1 MRSIKH
7 SRRGLL
13 TAAAMTLLVAAAC
26 NNGAAS
32 PTPAGSGGQLG
43 GSISILATWTG
54 SEEESFRAMI
64 APWVAQTGVT
74 VNYQGTRDMGT
85 ILSNA
90 IQAGGAGLPDV
101 AGVPGPGEAAQWA
114 EAGALKPLDFINLD
128 DYRASSSLADLGV
141 VDGKLYGIFTK
152 AAVKGLI
159 WYNTATYD
167 GTVPATYAD
176 LEAIDPGDGSLWCN
190 AWESGGDSGWPG
202 TDWVEDFVIR
212 QSGPDV
218 YDSWVA
224 GDTKWTD
231 PAIKSAFEAVA
242 TVIGESA
249 GGGTYINATNFFN
262 VGDGLFAD
270 TPTCKFV
277 HQASFISTDGFE
289 KVSGATAGEYDFFV
303 MPTINSEFAGAIT
316 GGGDEFGMFND
327 TPQARSLI
335 QYLITPEAQA
345 IWAGRGGY
353 IAANKN
359 VPESAYKDAS
369 DKKAG
374 AAVANATVFRFDGGD
389 NMPGAMKAAFFD
401 AMVELASNPADIDS
415 ILAELDS
422 VQEQAYDEAP
432 PST

>member
-1 MRSIKH
+1 MAAGVAI
-7 SRRGLL
+7 LL
-13 TAAAMTLLVAAAC
+13 FAVAC
-26 NNGAAS
+26 GPSGTAS
-32 PTPAGSGGQLG
+32 PTPGASGQGTPSATQLG

-64 APWVAQTGVT
+64 QPWVDATGVT

-85 ILSNA
+85 ILSQA
-90 IQAGGAGLPDV
+90 IQAGGTGLPDV
-101 AGVPGPGEAAQWA
+101 AGVPGPGEAAEWA
-114 EAGALKPLDFINLD
+114 AAGALKELSFIDLAA
-128 DYRASSSLADLGV
+128 YQESSSLADLGV
-141 VDGKLYGIFTK
+141 IDGKLYGIFTK

-159 WYNTATYD
+159 WYNTANYD
-167 GTVPATYAD
+167 GTVPATYD
-176 LEAIDPGDGSLWCN
+176 ELLAIDPAPAENLWCN

-224 GDTKWTD
+224 GELAWTS
-231 PAIKSAFEAVA
+231 PEIKAAFEAVA
-242 TVIGESA
+242 DVIENSA

-270 TPTCKFV
+270 PPTCKFV

-289 KVSGATAGEYDFFV
+289 KVSGATSDQYDFFV
-303 MPTINSEFAGAIT
+303 MPTINPEFAGAIT

-359 VPESAYKDAS
+359 VPTSAYKDAS
-369 DKKAG
+369 DRKAG
-374 AAVANATVFRFDGGD
+374 EAVAAATVFRFDGGD
-389 NMPGAMKAAFFD
+389 NMPGLMKSSFFD
-401 AMVELASNPADIDS
+401 AMVKLATNPADIDA
-415 ILAELDS
+415 ILAELDTI
-422 VQEQAYDEAP
+422 QEQAYSE
-432 PST
+432 